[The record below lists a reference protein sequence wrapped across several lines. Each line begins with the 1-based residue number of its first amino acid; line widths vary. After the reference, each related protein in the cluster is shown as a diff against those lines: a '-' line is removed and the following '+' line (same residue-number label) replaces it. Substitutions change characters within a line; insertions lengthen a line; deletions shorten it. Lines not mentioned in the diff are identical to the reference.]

1 MLLYKSKS
9 DKKSKL
15 SVTFPLQYP
24 NEWTIHN
31 DPCYDTANTQ
41 LELSKYLEWEEERE
55 GKTLYATLQSI
66 QSSYEFQ
73 GVVNLPGTM
82 DRVLANIYKKLL
94 LISKYKKKNCPQLY
108 YGHLINFKL

>member
-1 MLLYKSKS
+1 M
-9 DKKSKL
+9 
-15 SVTFPLQYP
+15 
-24 NEWTIHN
+24 HN
-31 DPCYDTANTQ
+31 YPCYDTANTQ

-73 GVVNLPGTM
+73 GVVNLSGTM
-82 DRVLANIYKKLL
+82 DRVLANIYNKLL

-108 YGHLINFKL
+108 YGHLINFKF